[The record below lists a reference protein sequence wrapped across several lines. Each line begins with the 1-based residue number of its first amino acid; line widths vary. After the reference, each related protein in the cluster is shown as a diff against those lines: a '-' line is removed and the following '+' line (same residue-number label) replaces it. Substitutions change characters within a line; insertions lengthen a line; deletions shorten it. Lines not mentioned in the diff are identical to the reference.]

1 MNARMK
7 TVGPCNTGLVVISP
21 GMARGGSQP
30 GRWIRFRR
38 ALGRMGLLLG
48 SPVASYRWARA
59 TRKAIARKSE
69 IQGPVNQSDV
79 EADYEGVRVMGF

>member
-7 TVGPCNTGLVVISP
+7 TVARFHAGLRAISSEK
-21 GMARGGSQP
+21 ARRGLQSG
-30 GRWIRFRR
+30 WLIRLRR

-59 TRKAIARKSE
+59 TRKAIARRSE